1 MGKFLKAG
9 RVVVLLQGRH
19 AGKKA
24 VVTKVFDEGSKA
36 RPFGHALVAG
46 VERPF
51 KKVTKKMSQKKI
63 KNKLRCKCFVKF
75 VNYNHMMPTRYTI
88 PSEMSP
94 ATMVTDQQMTTSDGR
109 KEARHFV
116 QKLLQEKFITPPSDK
131 SGRPSKDVAFLRK
144 KLRF

>member
-1 MGKFLKAG
+1 MGKFIKAG

-24 VVTKVFDEGSKA
+24 VITKAFDDGSKA
-36 RPFGHALVAG
+36 RKFGHALVAG
-46 VERPF
+46 IERPF

-63 KNKLRCKCFVKF
+63 KNKLRCKAFVKF
-75 VNYNHMMPTRYTI
+75 VNYNHMMPTRYTV
-88 PSEMSP
+88 PSELQP
-94 ATMVTDQQMTTSDGR
+94 ANFVTEEQMHTSDGR
-109 KEARHFV
+109 SEARKYI
-116 QKLLQEKFITPPSDK
+116 QNLLKEKFITPPLDK